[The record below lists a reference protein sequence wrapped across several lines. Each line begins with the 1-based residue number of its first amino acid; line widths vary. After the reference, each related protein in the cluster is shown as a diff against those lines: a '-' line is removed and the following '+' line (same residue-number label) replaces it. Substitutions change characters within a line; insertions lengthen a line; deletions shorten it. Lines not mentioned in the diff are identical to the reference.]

1 MRLFAA
7 PFQNLCYNDCILA
20 ENYIMKIALAS
31 DIHLEFADINLK
43 NTENA
48 DVLILGGDI
57 CVAADI
63 GKPDPHGFL
72 EGARSNRIND
82 FFKRCSFQFP
92 HVVYIMG
99 NHEHYHGDFATS
111 GNKIKSML
119 ESNMLSNVYLLDKE
133 SKKIDDVTFIGG
145 TLWTDMNR
153 EDDMTLLHI
162 RGMMNDFRC
171 VKNSNRTVSRK
182 VPLYKK
188 DENGQYINETVGGI
202 NRLVE
207 DGYKFKEEVST
218 FSPEDAVVDHKK
230 MLGYIQTVIEG
241 KYDQKFVVVGHHAP
255 SRLSTHPRYAREE
268 LMNGGYSSSL
278 DEYIMEHPQIKL
290 WTHGHTHE
298 DFDYMV
304 GSTRVVCNPR
314 GYDGYEDRA
323 DRFELKYMNV

>member
-1 MRLFAA
+1 
-7 PFQNLCYNDCILA
+7 
-20 ENYIMKIALAS
+20 MKVAICS

-57 CVAADI
+57 CVASDI
-63 GKPDPHGFL
+63 GRPDPHGFL
-72 EGARSNRIND
+72 EGARSNRITD

-92 HVVYIMG
+92 HVIYIMG

-111 GNKIKSML
+111 GNKLKSML

-153 EDDMTLLHI
+153 EDEMTLLHI

-171 VKNSNRTVSRK
+171 VKNSNRMVNRK

-188 DENGQYINETVGGI
+188 DENGQYIMQKIGEI
-202 NRLVE
+202 NSLVE

-230 MLGYIQTVIEG
+230 MLGYIQSVIEG
-241 KYDQKFVVVGHHAP
+241 KFDQKFVVVGHHAP
-255 SRLSTHPRYAREE
+255 SRSSTHPRYANEE

-278 DEYIMEHPQIKL
+278 DEYIMDHPQIKL

-314 GYDGYEDRA
+314 GYDGYEERA
-323 DRFELKYMNV
+323 DRFKLKCVEV